1 MIGPHLALAFMLLYL
16 LLLFAIARFAD
27 RQKLLGKSIVANPY
41 VYALSLCVYVSAWTF
56 YGSIGRAASTG
67 LEFLPIYLGPV
78 LAMTVGWIVIKKMI
92 RVSKEH
98 RLTSIS
104 DFISFRYGRSYTVGA
119 VVAAFSLIMVT
130 PYVALQLI
138 AISTSLEVLSGEEII
153 LFGIDV
159 ESKLVVAALLGAFAV
174 IFGAR
179 HLDPMERHEGL
190 IAVVAFES
198 LVKILAFLLVGF
210 YVAYG
215 VFDGY
220 GDITS
225 RIVDLAAGD
234 PAYATLMDVEP
245 TLWFTLTL
253 VSFFAILFLPRQ
265 FHVMVVENSSE
276 KHLRK
281 AMWLFPLYLLLINI
295 FVPAIA
301 WGGLLL
307 DVGGLKDAFIL
318 NIPYTLGAEWLSVL
332 VFIGGV
338 SAATAMILVESV
350 AIGTMLLND
359 LEMPY
364 ILSHIKKEKNL
375 ARIILNTRRLN
386 ILLVVMLGYL
396 FSLALAYQTLADI
409 GVVSFLAAS
418 QLAPA
423 VLGGLYWRRGS
434 RQGAMAGLVFGF
446 LLWAYTALLPTM
458 GKGYPWLGDIVR
470 EGPWGIKALMPT
482 NLLGLDLDI
491 WTNSAFWTLLIN
503 CSLYVLV
510 SLSSKAG
517 PDEQK
522 SANCFV
528 DAFAEKSE
536 CPDGEEAEKS
546 AVQGTLDDLEAA
558 LAHYLGEA
566 AARKQADQYLE
577 LMGASRDTVT
587 PAQLRLL
594 WQQFEKTLTGLMGSS
609 ATKMIVDDQITVKP
623 VMEAAKETMP
633 AYDLVRGKIY
643 VAPEMAYE
651 VFTDQITHGVEGL
664 CITHSAPEEVRRR
677 WGFKETPIIKL
688 SEEKGSDRYISP
700 RNLPL
705 LFITIKSFVDSSKN
719 SIVLIDSI
727 ERIIDEN
734 EGRTS
739 PREVLDF
746 VYQMELLGH
755 RTHLILAERQEFVRG
770 EMTAAINEIK
780 ELIFALGPLSGYLFR
795 IFSETMLSR
804 LEDDERREVAAE
816 ANEAIASG
824 DFFESAKKTLSDDST
839 VACEPEMQEAMGHGP
854 ALKIPLDLEL
864 NRRSFFTAIRKLAR
878 IIKEHQPS
886 FDLIASLS
894 ELMKSY
900 GRSPYEIT
908 LIPGT
913 TYLIAEEKPQ
923 QSLELYS
930 ELVRHGMDGLCLS
943 RYNPRTL
950 ADRYNVPV
958 DSVIWLTQKSEP
970 GFKTVDPSNFP
981 RLSSI
986 ISDFLDRA
994 SYPLILLEG
1003 MGYLITQSNYETVL
1017 RFVQSQRDEIAL
1029 KSAIMLVH
1037 IDPLS
1042 LDTKELHRLGSE
1054 MEPFQA

>member
-1 MIGPHLALAFMLLYL
+1 MIGPHLALAFMLIYL

-27 RQKLLGKSIVANPY
+27 RQKLLGRSIVANPY

-56 YGSIGRAASTG
+56 YGSIGRAASDG

-78 LAMTVGWIVIKKMI
+78 LAMTVGWIVVRKMI

-104 DFISFRYGRSYTVGA
+104 DFISFRYGRSYTIGA

-138 AISTSLEVLSGEEII
+138 AISTSLEVLSGEEIM

-159 ESKLVVAALLGAFAV
+159 ESKLLVAVLLGAFAV

-198 LVKILAFLLVGF
+198 VVKILAFLLVGL
-210 YVAYG
+210 YIAYSI
-215 VFDGY
+215 FDGY
-220 GDITS
+220 GNITS
-225 RIVDLAAGD
+225 QIINLASSD
-234 PAYATLMDVEP
+234 PAYATLIDVEP

-276 KHLRK
+276 KHLKK

-307 DVGGLKDAFIL
+307 NVGGLKDAFIL
-318 NIPYTLGAEWLSVL
+318 NIPHSLGAEWISVL

-350 AIGTMLLND
+350 AVGTMLLND

-364 ILSHIKKEKNL
+364 ILSHIDKERNL

-386 ILLVVMLGYL
+386 ILLVVLLGYL

-423 VLGGLYWRRGS
+423 ALGGLYWKRGS
-434 RQGAMAGLVFGF
+434 RQGAMAGLLFGF
-446 LLWAYTALLPTM
+446 LLWAYTALLPTIA
-458 GKGYPWLGDIVR
+458 KGYPWLGDIVR

-510 SLSSKAG
+510 SLSVKLS
-517 PDEQK
+517 PDEEK
-522 SANCFV
+522 AASSFV
-528 DAFAEKSE
+528 EAFAEKK
-536 CPDGEEAEKS
+536 GELEKEEEKGP
-546 AVQGTLDDLEAA
+546 VQGTLDDLEAA
-558 LAHYLGEA
+558 LSHYLGEA
-566 AARKQADQYLE
+566 AARKQVDQYLE
-577 LMGASRDTVT
+577 LMGARRDTIA
-587 PAQLRLL
+587 PGQLRLL

-609 ATKMIVDDQITVKP
+609 ATKMVVDDRIAVKP
-623 VMEAAKETMP
+623 VMEAAKETLP
-633 AYDLVRGKIY
+633 AYDLAPGKIY
-643 VAPEMAYE
+643 VAPDMAYE

-664 CITHSAPEEVRRR
+664 CITHTTPEEVRRR

-705 LFITIKSFVDSSKN
+705 LFMTIKSFVDSSKN

-727 ERIIDEN
+727 EKIIAEN

-755 RTHLILAERQEFVRG
+755 RTHLLLAEREEFVRG
-770 EMTAAINEIK
+770 EIPAAAINEIK
-780 ELIFALGPLSGYLFR
+780 ELIFSLGPLSSYLFR
-795 IFSETMLSR
+795 VFSEAMLSR
-804 LEDDERREVAAE
+804 LEEQTRREVVAE
-816 ANEAIASG
+816 ANDAIASG
-824 DFFESAKKTLSDDST
+824 GFFETGKKPLSDDET
-839 VACEPEMQEAMGHGP
+839 AACEPEMQKAVGQGLVLNLP
-854 ALKIPLDLEL
+854 KDLEL
-864 NRRSFFTAIRKLAR
+864 NRRSFFTAVRKLAR

-886 FDLIASLS
+886 FDLVASLS
-894 ELMKSY
+894 ELMKGY
-900 GRSPYEIT
+900 GRSPYEMT

-913 TYLIAEEKPQ
+913 TYIVTEEKPQ
-923 QSLELYS
+923 RSLELYS
-930 ELVRHGMDGLCLS
+930 ELVRHGMEGLCLS

-950 ADRYNVPV
+950 AERYNVPL

-970 GFKTVDPSNFP
+970 GYRTVDPSNFP
-981 RLSSI
+981 RLSSL
-986 ISDFLDRA
+986 ISDFLERA
-994 SYPLILLEG
+994 NYPLILLEG

-1029 KSAIMLVH
+1029 RGAIMLVH

-1054 MEPFQA
+1054 MEPFQD